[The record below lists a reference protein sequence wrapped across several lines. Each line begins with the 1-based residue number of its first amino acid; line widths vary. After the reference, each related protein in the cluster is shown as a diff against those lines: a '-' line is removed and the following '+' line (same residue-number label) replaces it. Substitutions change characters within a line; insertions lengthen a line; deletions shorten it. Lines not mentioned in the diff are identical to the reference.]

1 MPHYIINRN
10 QQSNGDYEVH
20 DKQAGCKYMPNT
32 ENEIDLGWHSSCHGA
47 VAFAKQKLPYKK
59 INGCFYCCNACHTS

>member
-1 MPHYIINRN
+1 MSHYIINKN

-20 DKQAGCKYMPNT
+20 DNQASCKHMPNT
-32 ENEIDLGWHSSCHGA
+32 ENQIDLGWHSSCHGA
-47 VAFAKQKLPYKK
+47 VAHAKQQWPNNR